1 MLRGMRQIST
11 FTFLLRAYRKNNVIS
26 NLIQE
31 MERHAVLVGTR
42 RQLQQLRVSQFL
54 QSGQMEKTADSAQT

>member
-1 MLRGMRQIST
+1 
-11 FTFLLRAYRKNNVIS
+11 
-26 NLIQE
+26 

-42 RQLQQLRVSQFL
+42 RQLKQLRVSQFL